1 MQQITTNCI
10 KPHCFQLNQQS
21 ILASFASIP
30 PKFANARRLSN
41 PNCLVAAQPREE
53 KPSRVALAWRSLP
66 TVRRSRGRGN
76 LAATMEDAVLLLI
89 MLFVLVMA
97 SYMLDRYACM
107 MISQSGFALVFGLLV
122 GILMIIGGKHAALH
136 NHLNFDNNLFFNVL
150 LPPIIYE
157 SGFSIKRQAFFRNFP
172 AIVNTAVFGT
182 VIATCVTGGLLYFAG
197 QAGVVTRLSWVE
209 TFLFGA
215 LISAVDPVATLAC
228 FNKLDAPPLLFNL
241 VFGESI
247 LNDAVVIALYQTLQK
262 WEPDSA
268 FNVEQLLWVVLQT
281 TGMFAGSLVVGA
293 LITLCGAFMLKRQA
307 FWTLRFFPT
316 YEISLCLIFSLLTY
330 FVADSLKLSG
340 IVALFFSG
348 TMTAHYHF
356 HTISR
361 EAQHSFTHLLHTLA
375 FVCESIVY
383 VFMGISFILIFA
395 GHVETNA
402 GAALRVDDIDWTF
415 IFLTLLACV
424 VARFCNIFPL
434 LGLSNLTRS
443 EPNKIPVTYMS
454 VIWFAGLRGSICFA
468 LAKNWTYIGLLG
480 ASHRRLIESTTLMV
494 VLFTTI
500 VIGGLTGP
508 LLARLG
514 LVGTHKEHNATRTES
529 DAESDTSSTTS
540 GSQNPLFRPSP
551 RLQLQARHMVRGSLH
566 FVLREG
572 TGDLASTRSYPEA
585 PTSRREAEERSIDP
599 VLTPRPQFLDC
610 SDDEEEQIAERS
622 QPTTEPPALHRQGS
636 AGNSMTG
643 VIMRSWQTFDT
654 SYMQPIFGGQS
665 QSPLSPSQQASPSA
679 SDQQLGVL
687 QKESVV

>member
-1 MQQITTNCI
+1 
-10 KPHCFQLNQQS
+10 
-21 ILASFASIP
+21 
-30 PKFANARRLSN
+30 
-41 PNCLVAAQPREE
+41 
-53 KPSRVALAWRSLP
+53 
-66 TVRRSRGRGN
+66 
-76 LAATMEDAVLLLI
+76 MEDAVLLLL

-97 SYMLDRYACM
+97 SYMLDRYSCM
-107 MISQSGFALVFGLLV
+107 VISQSGFALVFGLLM
-122 GILMIIGGKHAALH
+122 GIMMIIGGKHAALH

-172 AIVNTAVFGT
+172 AIVNTAVVGT
-182 VIATCVTGGLLYFAG
+182 VIATCVTGGLLYAAG

-247 LNDAVVIALYQTLQK
+247 LNDAVVIALYQTLKQ
-262 WEPDSA
+262 WEPESDFSV
-268 FNVEQLLWVVLQT
+268 NQLLWVVLK
-281 TGMFAGSLVVGA
+281 TGGMCIGSLVVSA
-293 LITLCGAFMLKRQA
+293 VITLCGAFLLKREA
-307 FWTLRFFPT
+307 FSTLRFFPT

-330 FVADSLKLSG
+330 FVADSFKLSG

-356 HTISR
+356 HTISN

-395 GHVETNA
+395 GHVENNA

-415 IFLTLLACV
+415 IFLTLLSCI
-424 VARFCNIFPL
+424 VARFCNVFPL

-443 EPNKIPVTYMS
+443 RANRIPVKFMS
-454 VIWFAGLRGSICFA
+454 VIWFAGLRGSISFA
-468 LAKNWTYIGLLG
+468 LAKNWNYVGLLG

-508 LLARLG
+508 VLSRLG
-514 LVGTHKEHNATRTES
+514 LAGTHKDHHIARQDS
-529 DAESDTSSTTS
+529 DVDSETGSTTS
-540 GSQNPLFRPSP
+540 AGSQVDLLRPSP
-551 RLQLQARHMVRGSLH
+551 RLQLQARHVVRGSMH

-572 TGDLASTRSYPEA
+572 SADQAVVASGNA
-585 PTSRREAEERSIDP
+585 PLSMRAAGGNIVSAGVP
-599 VLTPRPQFLDC
+599 VLTPRPQFRD
-610 SDDEEEQIAERS
+610 SSSEDEVEEEDNIAGMAARAG
-622 QPTTEPPALHRQGS
+622 PPAVQRQAS
-636 AGNSMTG
+636 AGNSITG
-643 VIMRSWQTFDT
+643 AIMRTWQSFDT
-654 SYMQPIFGGQS
+654 SYMQPIFGGES
-665 QSPLSPSQQASPSA
+665 QSPLSPSLQRSPTN
-679 SDQQLGVL
+679 DHDVQLAAL
-687 QKESVV
+687 PKESAV